1 MYYSSVVFV
10 LLPGTPTFVGSKR
23 DWGREVRCRRAEGS
37 SLPLLPVHRRPHEVE
52 GHSDLVQRAP

>member
-1 MYYSSVVFV
+1 MF
-10 LLPGTPTFVGSKR
+10 LPGTPTFVGSKR